1 MDKIQFLSGKAI
13 SIRKRLLKMIFDAKG
28 GHTGGSL
35 SSVEILVTLYFD
47 VLNVD
52 PANPGNMERDRFIL
66 SKGHSVESYYCV
78 LADAGFFPD
87 EWLDSYGKFN
97 SPLAGHPVNK
107 IPGIEVN
114 SGSLGHGLSIGTGMA
129 LANKMDG
136 RDSRV
141 YVLMGDGEQAE
152 GSVLEAVMAS
162 GNYKLDNLIGIIDR
176 NRLQI
181 SGDTEKIMRLDSL
194 HERFRS
200 MGWETREINGNSLEE
215 LLEVFHSVPFR
226 KDHPSLI
233 IANTTK
239 GKGIS
244 FIENR
249 AEWHHKVPTE
259 EQLAQALNELDKK
272 NREIE

>member
-1 MDKIQFLSGKAI
+1 MDKIRYLTSKAVG
-13 SIRKRLLKMIFDAKG
+13 IRKRMLRMIFDAKG

-35 SSVEILVTLYFD
+35 SSVDILVALYFD
-47 VLNVD
+47 ILNVD
-52 PANPGNMERDRFIL
+52 PENPGKGDRDRFIL

-87 EWLDSYGKFN
+87 EWLDSYGTFN

-107 IPGIEVN
+107 VPGIEIN
-114 SGSLGHGLSIGTGMA
+114 SGSLGHGLSAGVGMA
-129 LANKMDG
+129 LASRMDG

-152 GSVLEAVMAS
+152 GSVLEAAMAA
-162 GNYKLDNLIGIIDR
+162 GNFKLDGLTGIIDR

-181 SGDTEKIMRLDSL
+181 SGDTEKIMKLDSL
-194 HERFRS
+194 SDRYRNL
-200 MGWETREINGNSLEE
+200 GWEIREINGNSFEE
-215 LLEVFHSVPFR
+215 LLEVFHSLPFK
-226 KDHPSLI
+226 KDHPSLV

-239 GKGIS
+239 GRGVS

-249 AEWHHKVPTE
+249 AEWHHRVPTQE
-259 EQLAQALNELDKK
+259 ELAQALDELDKQMMQ
-272 NREIE
+272 ID